1 MGHMDKSDWIDLH
14 KSMIPIKNT
23 LVRQSGDYSAFEEY
37 ESLDIRP
44 SHGHKSE
51 AEHKQA
57 VLALGSA
64 MAETMSEDEFS
75 PAQRIADKLQEL
87 EERSDD
93 EP

>member
-1 MGHMDKSDWIDLH
+1 MGRMDKSDWIELH
-14 KSMIPIKNT
+14 KNMIPIKNA

-44 SHGHKSE
+44 THGHKSE
-51 AEHKQA
+51 SEHKQA
-57 VLALGSA
+57 VFALGSA

-87 EERSDD
+87 ESKSDD